1 VDSEEPNRKGIEN
14 VGLLDGDAE
23 EPKSKL
29 RRYVVS
35 GMAFGLLV
43 WLAVWWVLRFHTEKQ
58 TVENFFEALLA
69 GETQLAYQIWK
80 PQPTYTYEYFVADW
94 GPQGLYG
101 PVASYR
107 IETAEQPEKGSGVV
121 VVVSVSPVKPFP
133 SEKDEANLAKVK
145 EVKLWVER
153 KDQSLSFAP

>member
-1 VDSEEPNRKGIEN
+1 M
-14 VGLLDGDAE
+14 GLLDGDAE

-35 GMAFGLLV
+35 GMVFALLV
-43 WLAVWWVLRFHTEKQ
+43 WLGVWWVFRFHAEKQ
-58 TVENFFEALLA
+58 TVEKFFEALSA
-69 GETQLAYQIWK
+69 GNTQEAYQIWK
-80 PQPTYTYEYFVADW
+80 AQPTYTYEYFVQDW

-107 IETAEQPEKGSGVV
+107 IENAEQPEKASGVV
-121 VVVSVSPVKPFP
+121 VVVSISPVKPFP
-133 SEKDEANLAKVK
+133 SEKDGANFAKVK
-145 EVKLWVER
+145 EVRLWVER